1 MSTKRIDGSTYSS
14 DGATGTWETDLL
26 TDPWD
31 KLSIQLNYTNAE
43 GQTSF
48 DDGVKASGTITVTSF
63 AAAHLTAATGT
74 VTVVDYTQLAGKTV
88 TVRSTVLTEGVDWN
102 AATDNDTTAASL
114 ELAIE
119 AVADIDSSATNA
131 VITVVAHTKGTVGNG
146 YALATDADPAG
157 LTVSGAFLTGGINAA
172 VVTVAGHT
180 LTESTDWNSV
190 TNNNTAADN
199 LAAAIDALSEV
210 TAANPAAAVI
220 TVVAAAVGTAGNAYD
235 TSVSGAGVTVQQA
248 TLTGGTDSDINDTD
262 DEITIVG
269 HGYETGDKV
278 NFDKLTGTV
287 PTGLTDNTDYWII
300 AVDDDTIQLADS
312 YAHAIAETALDIA
325 GAAAGGGT
333 FTLTPTAIGGTVTL
347 YASNDGVHWVA
358 MTSPTPLTISANGST
373 LWESVDVTARY
384 VRVSWAVT
392 DGSSIDASFKIN
404 AKGEAN

>member
-1 MSTKRIDGSTYSS
+1 MSTKRIDGSTYTN
-14 DGATGTWETDLL
+14 DGATGTWNTDLL

-43 GQTSF
+43 GQKSF
-48 DDGVKASGTITVTSF
+48 DDGLKASGTVTITSF
-63 AAAHLTAATGT
+63 AAAHLTKATGT
-74 VTVVDYTQLAGKTV
+74 VTVVDYTLLTGKTV
-88 TVRSTVLTEGVDWN
+88 TVRSTVLTEGVEWV
-102 AATDNDTTAASL
+102 AAIDNDTTAASL

-119 AVADIDSSATNA
+119 AVTGIDSSATNA
-131 VITVVAHTKGTVGNG
+131 VITVTASVGGAAGNA
-146 YALATDADPAG
+146 YALATNAAVG
-157 LTVSGAFLTGGINAA
+157 ELTVSGAFLTGGIDAA
-172 VVTVAGHT
+172 VVTVAGHA

-220 TVVAAAVGTAGNAYD
+220 TVIAAAVGTAGNAYA
-235 TSVSGAGVTVQQA
+235 TTVSGGGVTVQQA
-248 TLTGGTDSDINDTD
+248 TLGGGTNSDIDDTANT
-262 DEITIVG
+262 ITIVA

-287 PTGLTDNTDYWII
+287 PTGLSDNTDYYVIN
-300 AVDDDTIQLADS
+300 VDADTIQLADT

-333 FTLTPTAIGGTVTL
+333 FTLTPTAISATVTS

-358 MTSPTPLTISANGST
+358 MTSPTPLIISTNGSIV
-373 LWESVDVTARY
+373 WESVDVTARY
-384 VRVSWAVT
+384 LRVGWVIA
-392 DGSSIDASFKIN
+392 DGSSIDGSIKIN